1 MARNAGITI
10 GTVAF
15 IIGVVI
21 IAFTVP
27 HTHPQPP
34 HVLEISATP
43 NEIAINN
50 TSQDINVTVNY
61 SYSYQNP
68 DIKIISPDVSVHNDT
83 TGQNFSYAILGSF
96 SETIATASVVKTTQ
110 TSQTTLELSVNP
122 GAYKV
127 MGNSTYLLKIILE
140 DPSLTYQFG
149 QANVTLIAS

>member
-1 MARNAGITI
+1 MAQNAGITI
-10 GTVAF
+10 GSVVF

-21 IAFTVP
+21 IAFAVP
-27 HTHPQPP
+27 HAHPQPP
-34 HVLEISATP
+34 QVLKISATP

-68 DIKIISPDVSVHNDT
+68 DIRIISPTVSVHNDT
-83 TGQNFSYAILGSF
+83 TGQNFSYAILSSF
-96 SETIATASVVKTTQ
+96 SETIATQSVVKTTQ
-110 TSQTTLELSVNP
+110 TSQTTLELGVNP

-127 MGNSTYLLKIILE
+127 MGNSTYLLKIIIE
-140 DPSLTYQFG
+140 DPSLTYKFG